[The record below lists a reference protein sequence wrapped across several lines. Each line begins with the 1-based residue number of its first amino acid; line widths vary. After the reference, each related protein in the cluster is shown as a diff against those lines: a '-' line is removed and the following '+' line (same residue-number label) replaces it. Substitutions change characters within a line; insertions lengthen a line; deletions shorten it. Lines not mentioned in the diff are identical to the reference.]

1 MKLFNF
7 IKEYILYLNKGKF
20 LFKIKQVWKIN
31 FAHRVFVF
39 NKEKFKIVYFILSK
53 YVDSSSQ

>member
-31 FAHRVFVF
+31 FAHRMLFCF
-39 NKEKFKIVYFILSK
+39 
-53 YVDSSSQ
+53 